1 MTTNID
7 NEELSAFIGSTLRA
21 IKIGIDSAGIEVGHG
36 PIGKDAFRMPKQVVF
51 DVAVTIK
58 QTDEASAGLKVQ
70 ICGFGAG
77 ADGRIG
83 SESQTV
89 SRISFD
95 VPWAYESWAQRLAG
109 PRISES
115 IGNND

>member
-1 MTTNID
+1 VATNID

-21 IKIGIDSAGIEVGHG
+21 IKTGIDSAGIRVGNG
-36 PIGKDAFRMPKQVVF
+36 PIGNDAFRMPKQVVF
-51 DVAVTIK
+51 DVAVTVRHS
-58 QTDEASAGLKVQ
+58 DEASVGLKVQ

-77 ADGRIG
+77 ADGKLG

-89 SRISFD
+89 SRVSFD

-109 PRISES
+109 PRVTEQ
-115 IGNND
+115 ND